1 MNYCRK
7 CQSDYS
13 APGTCNCFAPIRVAP
28 LPTIPWQ
35 QPVVPYI
42 GDPLPCVP
50 YWRVDYPTSPNVWY
64 GTSTNLSGLHVQ

>member
-42 GDPLPCVP
+42 GDPIPSPSP
-50 YWRVDYPTSPNVWY
+50 YWRVDFKPIAGPIVTY
-64 GTSTNLSGLHVQ
+64 GSLYQ